1 MQLPELL
8 QGPRLRYLAWLIV
21 NGSAQAAIVIAMA
34 LIMQNAFDSLISTV
48 SGPGDGDLFN
58 YLGGFALIVV
68 CNAALR
74 WRERVDAEKL
84 GQAYIFDLRQQLFAH
99 ISRLSPRSLQRRSQG
114 ATMLRF
120 IGDMNALRQWISL
133 GVARL
138 AVATVTTALTL
149 LVLGIL
155 NPAIAILIAVLKLGA
170 VATMLGLGRAL
181 EHASRDARR
190 QRSRLSANI
199 NEKIGALAVVQALGQ
214 RQRERRLLRKQCHR
228 LQHAM
233 LHRASLIG
241 QLRAVTETVVGLA
254 TTGIILLGAW
264 QVSSGKATAGTVI
277 SAMMVVGML
286 APALRDLGRVH
297 EYWRGARVAREKILQ
312 FLQAE
317 GRIWQPRGAPQ
328 LKVRQGAIKFERVSV
343 GDSIHDFSRRAEGG
357 QRIALVGPNGSGK
370 STLLGLVT
378 RLQDPDQ
385 GRVLIDG
392 QNVAMCGLDS
402 LRASIGMVGPDLPLL
417 RGSIERNLR
426 YRYPHATHEQLQE
439 VIQLCGID
447 EMVAGMDQ
455 GLRTRI
461 NEGGRNLSV
470 GQRARLALARAL
482 LGAPPILLL
491 DEADANLDD
500 ESEDIIQRVLQAYKG
515 TILMV
520 SHRCP
525 QLAKMDQVWHLGV
538 SETRTTKQAPA
549 PRLANGI
556 ERALAAVN

>member
-8 QGPRLRYLAWLIV
+8 HGSRIRYLVWLIV

-34 LIMQNAFDSLISTV
+34 LIMQNAFDSLISTA
-48 SGPGDGDLFN
+48 SSPGDGSLVQ

-84 GQAYIFDLRQQLFAH
+84 GQDYVFELRQQLFAH

-138 AVATVTTALTL
+138 AVAAVTTALTL

-155 NPAIAILIAVLKLGA
+155 NPAIALLIAVLMLGA

-254 TTGIILLGAW
+254 TSGIILLGAW
-264 QVSSGKATAGTVI
+264 QVSTGNATAGTVI

-312 FLQAE
+312 FLQAK
-317 GRIWQPRGAPQ
+317 GRIWQPRGAPD
-328 LKVRQGAIKFERVSV
+328 LKIKHGAIKFERVSV
-343 GDSIHDFSRRAEGG
+343 GDSIQDFSRRADGG
-357 QRIALVGPNGSGK
+357 QRIALLGPNGSGK
-370 STLLGLVT
+370 STLLGLVS

-392 QNVAMCGLDS
+392 QNVAMCSLES
-402 LRASIGMVGPDLPLL
+402 LRANIGMVGPDLPLL

-426 YRYPHATHEQLQE
+426 YRCPHASAEQLQE
-439 VIQLCGID
+439 AMQLCGVD
-447 EMVAGMDQ
+447 EMVAGMAS

-461 NEGGRNLSV
+461 NEGGRNLSA

-500 ESEDIIQRVLQAYKG
+500 ESESLIQRVLQDYRG
-515 TILMV
+515 TILIV
-520 SHRCP
+520 SHRYTR
-525 QLAKMDQVWHLGV
+525 LAKMDQVWHLGTTEA
-538 SETRTTKQAPA
+538 ETPERSPA
-549 PRLANGI
+549 PPLVNRS
-556 ERALAAVN
+556 EHALAAVN

>member
-1 MQLPELL
+1 
-8 QGPRLRYLAWLIV
+8 
-21 NGSAQAAIVIAMA
+21 
-34 LIMQNAFDSLISTV
+34 
-48 SGPGDGDLFN
+48 
-58 YLGGFALIVV
+58 
-68 CNAALR
+68 
-74 WRERVDAEKL
+74 
-84 GQAYIFDLRQQLFAH
+84 
-99 ISRLSPRSLQRRSQG
+99 
-114 ATMLRF
+114 
-120 IGDMNALRQWISL
+120 
-133 GVARL
+133 
-138 AVATVTTALTL
+138 
-149 LVLGIL
+149 
-155 NPAIAILIAVLKLGA
+155 
-170 VATMLGLGRAL
+170 
-181 EHASRDARR
+181 
-190 QRSRLSANI
+190 
-199 NEKIGALAVVQALGQ
+199 
-214 RQRERRLLRKQCHR
+214 
-228 LQHAM
+228 
-233 LHRASLIG
+233 
-241 QLRAVTETVVGLA
+241 
-254 TTGIILLGAW
+254 
-264 QVSSGKATAGTVI
+264 
-277 SAMMVVGML
+277 
-286 APALRDLGRVH
+286 
-297 EYWRGARVAREKILQ
+297 VAREKILQ

>member
-8 QGPRLRYLAWLIV
+8 QGPRLRHLAWLIV

-34 LIMQNAFDSLISTV
+34 LMMQNAFDSLISTV
-48 SGPGDGDLFN
+48 SGPGDGALFN

-84 GQAYIFDLRQQLFAH
+84 GQAYIFDLRQQLFTH

-155 NPAIAILIAVLKLGA
+155 NPAIAILIAVLMLGA

-402 LRASIGMVGPDLPLL
+402 LRANIGMVGPDLPLL

-426 YRYPHATHEQLQE
+426 YRYPQANHEQLQE

-447 EMVAGMDQ
+447 QMVAGMDQ

-491 DEADANLDD
+491 DEADANLDA

-515 TILMV
+515 TVLMV

-525 QLAKMDQVWHLGV
+525 RLAKMDQVWHLDG
-538 SETRTTKQAPA
+538 SETRATRHNPA

-556 ERALAAVN
+556 ESALAAVN

>member
-8 QGPRLRYLAWLIV
+8 RGARIRYLVWLIV

-34 LIMQNAFDSLISTV
+34 LMMQNAFDSLISTA
-48 SGPGDGDLFN
+48 SAPGDGTLFA

-84 GQAYIFDLRQQLFAH
+84 GQDYVFELRQQLFAH
-99 ISRLSPRSLQRRSQG
+99 MSRLSPRSLQRRSQG

-138 AVATVTTALTL
+138 AVAAITTALTL

-155 NPAIAILIAVLKLGA
+155 NPAVALLIALLMLGA

-190 QRSRLSANI
+190 QRSRLSSNI

-214 RQRERRLLRKQCHR
+214 RQRERRLLKKHCQR
-228 LQHAM
+228 LQNAM

-254 TTGIILLGAW
+254 TSGIILLGAW
-264 QVSSGKATAGTVI
+264 QVSTGNATAGTVI
-277 SAMMVVGML
+277 SGVMVVGML

-312 FLQAE
+312 FLQAK
-317 GRIWQPRGAPQ
+317 GRIWQPRGAPD
-328 LKVRQGAIKFERVSV
+328 LKIRHGAIKFERVSV
-343 GDSIHDFSRRAEGG
+343 GDSIHDFSRRADGG
-357 QRIALVGPNGSGK
+357 QRIALLGPNGSGK

-392 QNVAMCGLDS
+392 QNIAMCSLES
-402 LRASIGMVGPDLPLL
+402 LRANIGMVGPDLPLL

-426 YRYPHATHEQLQE
+426 YRYPHASAEQLQE
-439 VIQLCGID
+439 VMQLCGVD
-447 EMVAGMDQ
+447 EMVAGMAR

-461 NEGGRNLSV
+461 SEGGRNLSA

-491 DEADANLDD
+491 DEADANLDG
-500 ESEDIIQRVLQAYKG
+500 ESETLIQRVLQGYRG
-515 TILMV
+515 TILIV
-520 SHRCP
+520 SHRYP
-525 QLAKMDQVWHLGV
+525 RLAKMDQVWHLGR
-538 SETRTTKQAPA
+538 SETGIPERSPAAPPVNRT
-549 PRLANGI
+549 

>member
-8 QGPRLRYLAWLIV
+8 SGSRIRYLVWLIV

-34 LIMQNAFDSLISTV
+34 LMMQSAFDSLISTA
-48 SGPGDGDLFN
+48 SAPGDGTLFE

-84 GQAYIFDLRQQLFAH
+84 GQDYVFELRQQLFAH
-99 ISRLSPRSLQRRSQG
+99 MSRLSPRSLQRRSQG

-138 AVATVTTALTL
+138 AVAAITTALTL

-155 NPAIAILIAVLKLGA
+155 NPAVALLIALLMLGA

-190 QRSRLSANI
+190 QRSRLSSNI

-214 RQRERRLLRKQCHR
+214 RQRERRLLKKHCHR
-228 LQHAM
+228 LQNAM

-254 TTGIILLGAW
+254 TSGIILLGAW
-264 QVSSGKATAGTVI
+264 QVSTGNATAGTVI
-277 SAMMVVGML
+277 SGVMVVGML

-297 EYWRGARVAREKILQ
+297 EYWRGARVAREKLLQ
-312 FLQAE
+312 FLQAK
-317 GRIWQPRGAPQ
+317 GRIWQPRGAPD
-328 LKVRQGAIKFERVSV
+328 LKIRHGAIKFERVSV
-343 GDSIHDFSRRAEGG
+343 GDSIHDFSRRADGG
-357 QRIALVGPNGSGK
+357 QRIALLGPNGSGK
-370 STLLGLVT
+370 STLLGLVS

-392 QNVAMCGLDS
+392 QNIAMCSLES
-402 LRASIGMVGPDLPLL
+402 LRANIGMVGPDLPLL

-426 YRYPHATHEQLQE
+426 YRYPHASAEQLLE
-439 VIQLCGID
+439 VMQLCGVD
-447 EMVAGMDQ
+447 EMVAGMAR

-461 NEGGRNLSV
+461 SEGGRNLSA

-491 DEADANLDD
+491 DEADANLDS
-500 ESEDIIQRVLQAYKG
+500 ESENLIQRVLQDYRG
-515 TILMV
+515 TILIV
-520 SHRCP
+520 SHRYP
-525 QLAKMDQVWHLGV
+525 RLVKMDQVWHLGTTETERSEQSPASLPV
-538 SETRTTKQAPA
+538 SRT
-549 PRLANGI
+549 